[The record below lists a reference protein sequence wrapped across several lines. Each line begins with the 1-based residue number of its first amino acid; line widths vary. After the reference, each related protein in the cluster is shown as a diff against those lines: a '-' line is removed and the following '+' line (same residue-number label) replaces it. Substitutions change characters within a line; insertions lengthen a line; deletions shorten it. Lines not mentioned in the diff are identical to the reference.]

1 MRADEKGRNLIA
13 GETLLPT
20 PTTRNSLGDQFQG
33 ILAAAQ
39 DGGEWA
45 VAILYRWLHPAL
57 VSYLRSRVG
66 DDAEDLASETWM
78 AVARGISNFSGE
90 EPAFRSWVFTI
101 AHRRLID
108 HHRSNSRRPKTRT
121 LTPVE
126 GEGYDGAVELAGSD
140 DPAGQVLDA
149 VAGDEAVRRIVAVL
163 PKDQADIVLLRVVG
177 GLSVDDV
184 AAITGRKA
192 GTVRVLQHRALRK
205 LAERLERPANDE
217 V

>member
-1 MRADEKGRNLIA
+1 M
-13 GETLLPT
+13 PT

-45 VAILYRWLHPAL
+45 VALLYRWLHPAL
-57 VSYLRSRVG
+57 VSYLRSRAG
-66 DDAEDLASETWM
+66 DEAEDLASETWM
-78 AVARGISNFSGE
+78 AVAKGISSFSGE

-121 LTPVE
+121 LTPAE
-126 GEGYDGAVELAGSD
+126 GDGQESGVELAAGD

-149 VAGDEAVRRIVAVL
+149 VAGDEAVRRILGLL
-163 PKDQADIVLLRVVG
+163 PEDQADIVLLRVVG

-184 AAITGRKA
+184 AAITGRRP
-192 GTVRVLQHRALRK
+192 GTVRVLQHRALRR
-205 LAERLERPANDE
+205 LAERLEVPVNG